1 MLDTLLAQLENYGS
15 ADAIAQYL
23 FNVGIKG
30 KLGDACNCP
39 VANWLS
45 YCTGAE
51 VSVGATIARVTDYSD
66 WAAMSF
72 CVKQFVKYFDS
83 GSYGFLHG

>member
-23 FNVGIKG
+23 FNVGIRG

-45 YCTGAE
+45 YCTDQPIT
-51 VSVGATIARVTDYSD
+51 VGATVARVTDDSGR
-66 WAAMSF
+66 AAMPF
-72 CVKQFVKYFDS
+72 CVKKFVKDFDS